1 MSIRA
6 SAQLSSPERINLPSH
21 TIKALSFFSG
31 AMGLDIGLEQEGI
44 HVVLASEIDKDARLT
59 IQTNK
64 PDCPL
69 IGDILNYTANEILEN
84 AGLSSFEDVDLIV
97 GGPPCQAFSTAGK
110 RSSFKDQRGN
120 VFLTFIDLIT
130 QIRPRYAVIE
140 NVRGLL
146 SASLVHRPHN
156 LRGKG
161 HPSLTEEE
169 QPGGALRYIIRIL
182 ESAGYG
188 ISFNLYNSANF
199 GTPEIRERMVIVCS
213 RIGEELPYLEPTHA
227 KNGGEYGLQPW
238 VTFRSAVAS
247 LNNCQH
253 QYVKF
258 PEKRLKYY
266 RLLGPGQNWR
276 NLPSEL
282 QKEALGKAYDSG
294 GGKTGFLRRIAW
306 DAPCPTLVTHP
317 AMPATDLAHPELDRP
332 LSIQEYKKVQ
342 EFPDDWVI
350 TGNIQAQYRQIGN
363 AVPISLG
370 RAIGRLIKRHI
381 NNEPIKQY
389 NNFVYSR
396 YIGCDHH
403 SWKRENQNNIQC
415 KDLELAI

>member
-6 SAQLSSPERINLPSH
+6 SAQLSTPESTNLPSH

-110 RSSFKDQRGN
+110 RSSFKDERGN

-130 QIRPRYAVIE
+130 QIRPKYAVIE

-227 KNGGEYGLQPW
+227 KNGEYGLQPW
-238 VTFRSAVAS
+238 VTFRDAVTS
-247 LNNCQH
+247 LSGQQH

-332 LSIQEYKKVQ
+332 LSVEEYKKVQ

-389 NNFVYSR
+389 DGFVYSR

-403 SWKRENQNNIQC
+403 TWKRENQ
-415 KDLELAI
+415 KDLQPKQLELAI